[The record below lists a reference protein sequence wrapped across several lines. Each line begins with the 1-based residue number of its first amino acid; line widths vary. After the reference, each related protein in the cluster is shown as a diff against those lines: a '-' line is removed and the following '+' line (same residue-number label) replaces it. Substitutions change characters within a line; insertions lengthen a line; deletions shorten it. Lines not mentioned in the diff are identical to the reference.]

1 MGVFEV
7 DQQKFPDR
15 VSFNHYLAEHYDT
28 LIEDDLYVIAG
39 LTEYSCEGFL
49 DLLRREGYEVVE
61 DYGGIQKIS
70 CDFGGERPAEFY
82 LSYDVEENVI
92 LFYTDMRKTEEIEN
106 TIEPLLENQPGVH
119 YLYISPGLLQEIR
132 ERIVSEDPATE
143 IPEFVAKRTERTDT
157 SARFRP
163 DEWRTINYYGR
174 DGLESLREME
184 ESYGVLPRIMEFNV
198 PGELRF
204 RINHEGVFKL
214 KDGSLLRLFEHIETC
229 IEEAL
234 KVKRAYD
241 QTDFRMVRASDSL
254 EVPTA
259 EPATLNLQNT
269 IQYHELD
276 DLKESLSQ
284 EGYVLLSSYS
294 EEGSLYFT
302 TEVIDQVKKSSFRIK
317 ANEGQIRIYPQD
329 ESDLGTFYRFYEFIQ
344 DSIDER
350 AELAQV

>member
-1 MGVFEV
+1 MGVFDVEPRE
-7 DQQKFPDR
+7 FPDR
-15 VSFNHYLAEHYDT
+15 VSFNHYLAENYDT
-28 LIEDDLYVIAG
+28 LVDGDLYVIAG
-39 LTEYSCEGFL
+39 LTQYSRDEFL
-49 DLLRREGYEVVE
+49 ELLRREGYEIVE

-70 CDFGGERPAEFY
+70 CDFGGDRPAEFY
-82 LSYDVEENVI
+82 FTYDVEESVI
-92 LFYTDMRKTEEIEN
+92 LFYTDMRKTEEIKN
-106 TIEPLLENQPGVH
+106 TVEPLLENQPGVH

-132 ERIVSEDPATE
+132 EKIVSDDPATE
-143 IPEFVAKRTERTDT
+143 ITEFVAKRTERTDT
-157 SARFRP
+157 SSRFRP

-198 PGELRF
+198 PGDLRF

-214 KDGSLLRLFEHIETC
+214 KSGSLLRLFKHIEMC

-234 KVKRAYD
+234 KVKLAYER
-241 QTDFRMVRASDSL
+241 TDFRMVRASKSL

-259 EPATLNLQNT
+259 EPATVALQNS

-276 DLKESLSQ
+276 ALKQSLS
-284 EGYVLLSSYS
+284 EENYVLFNTYA

-302 TEVIDQVKKSSFRIK
+302 TEVIDRVKNSAFRIK
-317 ANEGQIRIYPQD
+317 ANENQIRIFPQD

-344 DSIDER
+344 DSVDER
-350 AELAQV
+350 AELARV

>member
-7 DQQKFPDR
+7 VPQEFSDR
-15 VSFNHYLAEHYDT
+15 VSFNHYLAENYDS
-28 LIEDDLYVIAG
+28 LIENDLYIIAG
-39 LTEYSCEGFL
+39 LTQYSKADFL
-49 DLLRREGYEVVE
+49 ELLQRNGYEIAE

-70 CDFGGERPAEFY
+70 RDFGGDRPAEFY
-82 LSYDVEENVI
+82 FAYDVDENVI

-106 TIEPLLENQPGVH
+106 TIEPFLENQPGVH
-119 YLYISPGLLQEIR
+119 YLYISPDLLKEIR

-143 IPEFVAKRTERTDT
+143 ITEFVAKRTERTDT

-163 DEWRTINYYGR
+163 DQWRTINYYGQ

-184 ESYGVLPRIMEFNV
+184 EAYGVLPRIMEFNV
-198 PGELRF
+198 PGHLQF

-214 KDGSLLRLFEHIETC
+214 KGGSLLQLFEHIETC

-234 KVKRAYD
+234 RVKRAYD
-241 QTDFRMVRASDSL
+241 QTDFRMLATSDSL

-259 EPATLNLQNT
+259 EPATVTLRNS

-276 DLKESLSQ
+276 ALKSSLSD
-284 EGYVLLSSYS
+284 EDYVLLNSYA

-302 TEVIDQVKKSSFRIK
+302 TEVFDEIKNSSFRIK
-317 ANEGQIRIYPQD
+317 ANENQIRVFPQE

-344 DSIDER
+344 DSVDER
-350 AELAQV
+350 AEIAQV

>member
-1 MGVFEV
+1 MGVFDVEP
-7 DQQKFPDR
+7 QEFPDR

-28 LIEDDLYVIAG
+28 LINDDLYVIAG
-39 LTEYSCEGFL
+39 LTQYSKEGFL
-49 DLLRREGYEVVE
+49 DLLQREGYEIEE

-70 CDFGGERPAEFY
+70 RDFGGETPAEFY
-82 LSYDVEENVI
+82 FAYAEEENVI

-106 TIEPLLENQPGVH
+106 TFEPLLENQTGVH

-143 IPEFVAKRTERTDT
+143 ITEFVAKRTERTDT

-184 ESYGVLPRIMEFNV
+184 EAYGVLPRIMEFNV
-198 PGELRF
+198 PGDLRF

-214 KDGSLLRLFEHIETC
+214 KSGSLLRLFKHIETC

-234 KVKRAYD
+234 RVKRAYER
-241 QTDFRMVRASDSL
+241 TDFRMVKTSDSL

-259 EPATLNLQNT
+259 EPATVSLQNS

-276 DLKESLSQ
+276 ALRESLS
-284 EGYVLLSSYS
+284 EEDYVLLNSYA

-302 TEVIDQVKKSSFRIK
+302 TEVIDQVENSSFRIK
-317 ANEGQIRIYPQD
+317 ANENQIRIFPQD